1 MGGRLSLYRLVVVGL
16 PCTSRSPCA
25 ACHFPISFFSFFLKS
40 FTCLPVNLALLPSSR
55 ISLSLFWGSHCI
67 SNHVLN
73 RIVFVLPTY
82 RLLSWCL
89 VLSLLIFIS
98 PASPPPRA
106 SFWAFICS
114 RPGGEVL
121 CLILFLPCVVSCRL
135 VRFELIKSLLSFSV
149 SSFVV
154 VYILSFLS
162 LFLFVSSFS
171 LVSYSS
177 TSKRRASLSHTCTTT
192 KF

>member
-1 MGGRLSLYRLVVVGL
+1 VGGRLSLYGLVVVGL
-16 PCTSRSPCA
+16 PCTSLHALCA
-25 ACHFPISFFSFFLKS
+25 ACHFPLSFFL
-40 FTCLPVNLALLPSSR
+40 FFNHLLVSLS
-55 ISLSLFWGSHCI
+55 ISHSGLHHASLSLFWGSHCI

-98 PASPPPRA
+98 PASPCA
-106 SFWAFICS
+106 SFWAFVCS

-121 CLILFLPCVVSCRL
+121 CLILFLPCVVSCCL
-135 VRFELIKSLLSFSV
+135 VRSELIVCLSFSV

-154 VYILSFLS
+154 YSFLS
-162 LFLFVSSFS
+162 
-171 LVSYSS
+171 
-177 TSKRRASLSHTCTTT
+177 
-192 KF
+192 